1 MKRGILTLLWLLTI
15 LVLTFRPVYAAEPEK
30 PAPEQKPP
38 EPAEKPL
45 EPGWLSLDGSVG
57 LLDKAIADGK
67 GRVQDA
73 LGIGIAGYFDTGYTW
88 SSNHPHHPANISG
101 RYFDKDYNKI
111 EFNDFHIAIDKPEKD
126 WGVGFHLSGDF
137 GRTGELLREA
147 TLWGKTLHKEPSA
160 ELREAFVTTTIPI
173 GEGLQFKGGL
183 FVTPLGTE
191 IIPAPGNYNDEISRS
206 FAFNLGIPL
215 RHLGGLFT
223 YPFAKILSA
232 SAGVVTGWDDPHDN
246 NSAPSF
252 LGGVNFTPVDA
263 FGLASNIVV
272 GPEQFHNT
280 GRKRVTWSNVA
291 TIKPVDPLTL
301 YLEYTLGHEN
311 KAPTPVG
318 NRNAWWHAFAGVA
331 SYNWTDRF
339 NTALRGEVFLDG
351 QAARLFA
358 SGLFAPV
365 NTVRNAT
372 LGEITLAGT
381 YKFTK
386 MLLGRAELR
395 QDWANHPVFK
405 VGTSNADSNQT
416 TLAMQ
421 LIYTY

>member
-1 MKRGILTLLWLLTI
+1 MKKETLALWWLLSI
-15 LVLTFRPVYAAEPEK
+15 LILTFRPVYAAE
-30 PAPEQKPP
+30 PEQKPP

-73 LGIGIAGYFDTGYTW
+73 LGIGIAGYLDTGYTW

-160 ELREAFVTTTIPI
+160 ELREAFMTTTIPI

-263 FGLASNIVV
+263 FGLASNIIV

-311 KAPTPVG
+311 RAPTPVG